1 MVADEEES
9 GTGRGHERDDVH
21 GAQRTPDPR
30 ALPLLTRLLHR
41 SVWQST
47 MALPQAMLGIPTFL
61 GLQFTMPNPQ
71 PVLGIRMFLGLPDP
85 HPDPLVTDPAPDPS
99 IIKQKL

>member
-9 GTGRGHERDDVH
+9 GTGRGHECDDVH
-21 GAQRTPDPR
+21 GAQRPPDPS

-47 MALPQAMLGIPTFL
+47 MAH
-61 GLQFTMPNPQ
+61 PQ
-71 PVLGIRMFLGLPDP
+71 PVLGIRMFLGF
-85 HPDPLVTDPAPDPS
+85 PDPLVTNLASDPS
-99 IIKQKL
+99 IVKQKL